1 MDRNAIRCV
10 ASCDGLNMMQLIT
23 NFIRVCNPSN
33 KMEIIDSIKTMAP
46 NEYVI
51 VPSCPSMILCK
62 MFAQMYGGEEIR
74 LLVDET
80 RYFTLSFVDPNH
92 GGFVSTPIPWR
103 LAPPYVGRTPEIFR
117 GIERPVWKFPCL
129 LYKGDHFCDYTVEVC
144 QGK

>member
-10 ASCDGLNMMQLIT
+10 ASCDGLNMSQLIS

-33 KMEIIDSIKTMAP
+33 KMEIIDSIKTTAH

-80 RYFTLSFVDPNH
+80 RYFTLSFVNPNH
-92 GGFVSTPIPWR
+92 GGSASNPIPWR
-103 LAPPYVGRTPEIFR
+103 LAPPY
-117 GIERPVWKFPCL
+117 GIERPAWKFPCL
-129 LYKGDHFCDYTVEVC
+129 LYKGDHRAIEVC
-144 QGK
+144 QGN